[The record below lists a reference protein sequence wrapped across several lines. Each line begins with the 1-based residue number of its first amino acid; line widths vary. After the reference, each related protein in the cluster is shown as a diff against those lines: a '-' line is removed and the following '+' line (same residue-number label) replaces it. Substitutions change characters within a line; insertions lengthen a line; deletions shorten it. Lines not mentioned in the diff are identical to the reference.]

1 MMKMETVSDLYLTTF
16 LLVLFIVPPSDCG
29 HPLKHFCTP
38 KVFILFTYKVNVYNV
53 SFMHVHI
60 KCVNVSSEFEGL
72 HLKIKISVFVVL
84 VVAGGPSLASN
95 SVVSGLVPSSPI
107 ISPGTVPLSAGA
119 IQP

>member
-1 MMKMETVSDLYLTTF
+1 MIVFCHEMLSIKY
-16 LLVLFIVPPSDCG
+16 FI
-29 HPLKHFCTP
+29 F
-38 KVFILFTYKVNVYNV
+38 
-53 SFMHVHI
+53 
-60 KCVNVSSEFEGL
+60 
-72 HLKIKISVFVVL
+72 KIKICGYVL